1 LGSIEEL
8 RRLASSDYGSR
19 SERAIWLQIYDR
31 IGTALESGLLA
42 EGERLPG
49 EDDLATLFGVN
60 RVTLRRALDRHQRE
74 GRLQARKGVGIFV
87 RAPAVR
93 YVVHRYE
100 AFNESV
106 CDDAAELR
114 ILSVTRRP
122 PSPAARRGFD
132 LGEGAEVFEMR
143 NAIVIG
149 ETPVYLATK
158 EFRVDVFAGLEEVVA
173 RGGTILDAYAAA
185 GIPRYV
191 RAETRISADFAT
203 ETEASELQVSQ
214 GAPLLRS
221 RSFNT
226 DPDGRVIEVNAGCWP
241 MFSVELVFASG
252 VADIAT
258 DSPFDASPR

>member
-1 LGSIEEL
+1 MGCIEEL
-8 RRLASSDYGSR
+8 RRLGSLAYGPR

-31 IGTALESGLLA
+31 IGEALESGALA

-49 EDDLATLFGVN
+49 EDDLAALFKVN

-100 AFNESV
+100 AVNESV

-122 PSPAARRGFD
+122 PSSAAQRGFG
-132 LGEGAEVFEMR
+132 LGAGEEVFQMR
-143 NAIVIG
+143 NAIFIG

-158 EFRVDVFAGLEEVVA
+158 EFRIDVFPGLEDIA
-173 RGGTILDAYAAA
+173 AGGGSILDAYAAA

-191 RAETRISADFAT
+191 RAETRIFADFAR
-203 ETEASELQVSQ
+203 EAEASELQVSP
-214 GAPLLRS
+214 GSPLLRS

-226 DPDGRVIEVNAGCWP
+226 DLDGRVVEVNAGCWP

-252 VADIAT
+252 VADIAV
-258 DSPFDASPR
+258 DSPFDPSPR